1 MEPNAASAAP
11 ATPDALFE
19 RLRGLGIAVET
30 HHHAPLF
37 TVAESRALRGDLPGA
52 HCKSLFLRDRK
63 KAMWLVVALED
74 RRLDLKALSG
84 LIGAARLSF
93 ASPERLRR
101 RLGVEPGSVTPFA
114 LINDTAENAGDAPR
128 VRVVLD
134 AEMMQADLV
143 NYHPLTNVA
152 TTAIAPADLLR
163 FIADCGHDP
172 AIVDFGPVTRTER
185 PGPIDPDRL
194 TRTD

>member
-1 MEPNAASAAP
+1 MEQNSDSAATTAAP
-11 ATPDALFE
+11 ATPEALFG
-19 RLRGLGIAVET
+19 RLQRLGIAVQT
-30 HHHAPLF
+30 HHHEPLF
-37 TVAESRALRGDLPGA
+37 TVAESRELRGDLPGA
-52 HCKSLFLRDRK
+52 HCKSLFLRDK
-63 KAMWLVVALED
+63 KKVMWLVVALED
-74 RRLDLKALSG
+74 RRLDLKALAG

-93 ASPERLRR
+93 ASAERLRQ

-114 LINDTAENAGDAPR
+114 LMNDMAGDETR

-134 AEMMQADLV
+134 AEMMQAAVV
-143 NYHPLTNVA
+143 NYHPLTNTA

-172 AIVDFGPVTRTER
+172 MIVDFGPA
-185 PGPIDPDRL
+185 